1 MSRTQ
6 AADQTPDLV
15 IRRDRASDWTMG
27 LLLAVAAVA
36 WASVLGLAPRLDETM
51 AGAGSAD
58 AVTFVAGWGIM
69 MAAMMLPSAVPM
81 IGAYATIQR
90 RSVGRAGRGIHPLPF
105 ALVYLAVWLA
115 FGVPVYAAQSLLSL
129 VAQTYAG
136 LRPLLPYAVAL
147 VLLLAGAYQ
156 LSPWKAACLRVCR
169 SPLQFLIARWRE
181 GYRGTLGLALE
192 HAAYC
197 VGCCWLLMA
206 ILVAGG
212 AMGLHWVLLIAAVVA
227 IEKLLPSGEL
237 VARIT
242 GAALVLAGT
251 LVALQP
257 ELAFFMRGR
266 GM

>member
-1 MSRTQ
+1 MQSHTQ
-6 AADQTPDLV
+6 AADQTPDLT
-15 IRRDRASDWTMG
+15 IRRDRAAVWTMG
-27 LLLAVAAVA
+27 LLLAAAAVA
-36 WASVLGLAPRLDETM
+36 WTSVLGLPLQLDGTM
-51 AGAGSAD
+51 AGASVG
-58 AVTFVAGWGIM
+58 AVTFLAGWGIM
-69 MAAMMLPSAVPM
+69 MAAMMLPSAAPM

-90 RSVGRAGRGIHPLPF
+90 RSVGRAGRGIPTLLF

-129 VAQTYAG
+129 AAQTYVG

-147 VLLLAGAYQ
+147 VLLVAGAYQ
-156 LSPWKAACLRVCR
+156 VSPWKAACLRVCR
-169 SPLQFLIARWRE
+169 SPLQFLIGRWRE

-206 ILVAGG
+206 ILVAAG

-227 IEKLLPSGEL
+227 IEKLLPYGEA

-242 GAALVLAGT
+242 GAALVLTGT
-251 LVALQP
+251 LVALEP
-257 ELAFFMRGR
+257 ELAFFMRGQ